1 MRWSMRAM
9 VGAGVQVATAIVPLA
24 AAAQATPAASAH
36 ASSAVGAAAPA
47 TPVDS
52 AAVAATWRLR
62 GPHRTDAACDRVRSH
77 MVSLG
82 YATQPCY
89 RISYPPG
96 GTAPGPVAGWCFKI
110 WQ

>member
-9 VGAGVQVATAIVPLA
+9 VGTGVLAAAAIVPL
-24 AAAQATPAASAH
+24 
-36 ASSAVGAAAPA
+36 GAAANAAPDNA
-47 TPVDS
+47 RDS
-52 AAVAATWRLR
+52 AAVAANWRLR
-62 GPHRTDAACDRVRSH
+62 GPHRTYAACDRVRSQ

-96 GTAPGPVAGWCFKI
+96 GTAPGPVAGWYFKI

>member
-9 VGAGVQVATAIVPLA
+9 VGAGVLAAAAIVPL
-24 AAAQATPAASAH
+24 
-36 ASSAVGAAAPA
+36 GAAADAAPDTA
-47 TPVDS
+47 QGS
-52 AAVAATWRLR
+52 AAVAANWRLR
-62 GPHRTDAACDRVRSH
+62 GPHQSYAACDRVRSH

-96 GTAPGPVAGWCFKI
+96 GTAPGPVAGWYYKI